1 MFTLIPKIEKK
12 MVIEAHDIR
21 VSLGHQ
27 GRTNGTGVH
36 KDKRL
41 RRQGTRS
48 AQFRKAL
55 AE

>member
-1 MFTLIPKIEKK
+1 MFTLIPQIEKK
-12 MVIEAHDIR
+12 MVIKARDIKT
-21 VSLGHQ
+21 SAGHQ
-27 GRTNGTGVH
+27 NHFTGTGVH